1 MSVFRFVDRVSEVTK
16 NEGLTA
22 FYTLTGR
29 EEFLLDHF
37 EGFPVMPGVLMLEA
51 LTQAS
56 ASLLAYS
63 SDFEKPS
70 YRLESVSDVKFGQF
84 VKPGSRLKLTV
95 RLLGEQDGSSRM
107 EGRIERLAADG
118 ESPAGKALSAALVL
132 RPVACSR
139 EEKPVLEKHAR
150 SFFGS

>member
-1 MSVFRFVDRVSEVTK
+1 MSVFRFVDRISEVVK

-22 FYTLTGR
+22 FYTLTGH

-56 ASLLAYS
+56 SSLLAYS
-63 SDFEKPS
+63 SDFEKPL

-84 VKPGSRLKLTV
+84 VKPGSQLKLTV
-95 RLLGEQDGSSRM
+95 RLLGEQNGSSRM
-107 EGRIERLAADG
+107 EGRIERIAADG
-118 ESPAGKALSAALVL
+118 KSVAGKALSAALVL
-132 RPVACSR
+132 RPVTCSS

-150 SFFGS
+150 SFFDS

>member
-1 MSVFRFVDRVSEVTK
+1 MSVFRFVDGISEVTK
-16 NEGLTA
+16 NQGLTA

-56 ASLLAYS
+56 SSLLAYS
-63 SDFEKPS
+63 SDFDAPS
-70 YRLESVSDVKFGQF
+70 HRLESVSDVKFGQF
-84 VKPGSRLKLTV
+84 VKPGNRLRLTV
-95 RLLGEQDGSSRM
+95 RYLGERDGSSRM
-107 EGRIERLAADG
+107 EGRIERLADDG
-118 ESPAGKALSAALVL
+118 TTAGRALSAALVL

-139 EEKPVLEKHAR
+139 EEKPALEKHAR